1 MKHLFRPKAVCFA
14 VIVALLLAAAFKLGL
29 GTYCAAGLE
38 TIASL
43 CPLGTLENYA
53 ASGSVTA
60 RSLIFLA
67 LLVASVLLFGRY
79 FCGWFC
85 PSLLVKSD
93 PAAQKKKCIPIH
105 PEKPAK
111 AQRSTSSA
119 LPLGI
124 LAGSLLSSAVF
135 GLPVFC
141 LICPI
146 GLFFA
151 FILGAWHLVA
161 GTDVQWLTLAAPLV
175 LVFEWIVL
183 RRWCHSFCPIGA
195 LLTLLSRFNKTFR
208 PAVNKAKCLAHQGE
222 PCQVCRTVCPEGID
236 LTAENPDLS
245 RCTKCR
251 RCAELCPQ
259 QAISFPFF
267 AKPAEKP
274 ADKTPPRIPLT
285 PAASVRRD
293 TVQAEAGRCL
303 LCGRCEAACPQA
315 KPIADVMRLVKL
327 GKTRAASDL
336 LAAPGML
343 SDICGAVCPS
353 DALCEKA
360 CPLAKTGE
368 AIAIRRI
375 ERELAHERLPRGLLP
390 AKPAVH
396 GKKAAVV
403 GSGPAGLAC
412 AEVLQAAGVAV
423 TIFEAE
429 PRAGGWLAYAIPAA
443 KLPKSA
449 VAAVAERLQNAGVT
463 IRTGCRVGRDIEW
476 SKIVAD
482 FDAVFCATGV
492 PTPVAS
498 PLASSDKTQ
507 VAEAIDF
514 LHAEAQSQLETSR
527 CGTAARGKHVVCAGG
542 ATAFDAAAVALAQGA
557 LSVTVLMRRA
567 EAAVRVSPADIG
579 ALKKRGVRFLFETT
593 MEATDAGEALLH
605 IRTKGEPATIESDLV
620 LRAFGFRGFPDEALN
635 ALGVAY
641 DDAGRLVT
649 DENHRTGCAKVFA
662 GGDAVTGA
670 TLVTKAAES
679 GRLAAQSILASFE

>member
-1 MKHLFRPKAVCFA
+1 MKHLFRPKAVCLAA
-14 VIVALLLAAAFKLGL
+14 VLALLLAAAFKLGL

-38 TIASL
+38 TLASL

-67 LLVASVLLFGRY
+67 LLTASVLLFGRY

-85 PSLLVKSD
+85 PSLLVKRD
-93 PAAQKKKCIPIH
+93 PAAQKKPCIPIH
-105 PEKPAK
+105 PENPPK

-119 LPLGI
+119 LPISI

-151 FILGAWHLVA
+151 FILGAWHLVT
-161 GTDVQWLTLAAPLV
+161 GTDVQWLTLAAPVV

-183 RRWCHSFCPIGA
+183 RRWCRMFCPIGA

-208 PAVNKAKCLAHQGE
+208 PAVAKAKCLAHQGE

-236 LTAENPDLS
+236 LAAVNPDLS

-259 QAISFPFF
+259 QAIAFPFL
-267 AKPAEKP
+267 AKSSEKP
-274 ADKTPPRIPLT
+274 LSETAPLT
-285 PAASVRRD
+285 PVASVRRD
-293 TVQAEAGRCL
+293 TVQAEADRCL
-303 LCGRCEAACPQA
+303 LCGRCEAGCPQG
-315 KPIADVMRLVKL
+315 KPVTDVMRLLKL

-375 ERELAHERLPRGLLP
+375 ERELANERLPRGLLP
-390 AKPAVH
+390 AKHPLH
-396 GKKAAVV
+396 GKKAAVA

-412 AEVLQAAGVAV
+412 AEVLQASGVAV

-429 PRAGGWLAYAIPAA
+429 PRAGGWLAYAIPTA

-449 VAAVAERLQNAGVT
+449 VAAVVKRLENAGVT
-463 IRTGCRVGRDIEW
+463 IRTSCRVGRDIEW
-476 SKIVAD
+476 ASVVAD
-482 FDAVFCATGV
+482 FDAVYCATGV

-498 PLASSDKTQ
+498 PLASSDKTE

-514 LHAEAQSQLETSR
+514 LHAEAQSQIETSR
-527 CGTAARGKHVVCAGG
+527 CGAAARGKHVVCAGG
-542 ATAFDAAAVALAQGA
+542 ATALDAASVALAQGA
-557 LSVTVLMRRA
+557 ASVTVLMRRP
-567 EAAVRVSPADIG
+567 EAAVRVSPADVG
-579 ALKKRGVRFLFETT
+579 ALKKRGVRFLFEST
-593 MEATDAGEALLH
+593 MEAADPQKALLH
-605 IRTKGEPATIESDLV
+605 IRTKGEPATIEADLV
-620 LRAFGFRGFPDEALN
+620 LRAFGFRGAPDEGLK

-641 DDAGRLVT
+641 DDAGRFMT
-649 DENHRTGCAKVFA
+649 DENHRTSCAKLFA